1 MNGGGDVAMLEL
13 MGENLTPNLKV
24 WFGDVEAETMF
35 RCEESML
42 CVVPDISAFRS
53 GWQWVRGPT
62 QVTLAFSSPPPSTG
76 PSTCLKKKRKSVVV
90 RVKIWS
96 NDSLRIRSRGS
107 RIMST
112 ESAPDW
118 LAWPVDGPRPP
129 IRGFSFLLPRNG
141 RVSPK

>member
-1 MNGGGDVAMLEL
+1 MRRARHLGLPFRMAM
-13 MGENLTPNLKV
+13 GP
-24 WFGDVEAETMF
+24 
-35 RCEESML
+35 R
-42 CVVPDISAFRS
+42 PHS
-53 GWQWVRGPT
+53 GNTRVF
-62 QVTLAFSSPPPSTG
+62 FSTSIDRPIH
-76 PSTCLKKKRKSVVV
+76 LFKKKRKSVVV